1 MKHLSD
7 SCVTLLAR
15 FQTQGGKSR
24 HALPWDLS
32 VCGRHMRV
40 IEECPEQNGC
50 PSAAGGVGDVAPRPA
65 LGPGQPCSLLP
76 APRCGRWEG
85 PAQVSATS
93 GGCPGQPVRDA
104 ALRYS
109 IISKRFPVLWAH
121 PVMECEGG
129 TRTSLRPAHLIIRRV
144 KVKAAQ
150 SCPLFVTPWTTQS
163 MEFSRPGYWR
173 GWPFPSPGDL
183 HDPGVE
189 PGFPALGADS
199 LPPDTR
205 EATSEEGLW

>member
-1 MKHLSD
+1 MS
-7 SCVTLLAR
+7 
-15 FQTQGGKSR
+15 Q
-24 HALPWDLS
+24 
-32 VCGRHMRV
+32 CGRRRG
-40 IEECPEQNGC
+40 GC
-50 PSAAGGVGDVAPRPA
+50 GPQPSSGARPA
-65 LGPGQPCSLLP
+65 LLSV
-76 APRCGRWEG
+76 PRCGRWEG

-121 PVMECEGG
+121 PVTECEGG

-183 HDPGVE
+183 HDPGIK
-189 PGFPALGADS
+189 PGSPALGADS
-199 LPPDTR
+199 LPHELPGKLHRKRGFGNRGTPPWV
-205 EATSEEGLW
+205 AGPSFSLWALLSSPSAGPAAAVVRAGQDG